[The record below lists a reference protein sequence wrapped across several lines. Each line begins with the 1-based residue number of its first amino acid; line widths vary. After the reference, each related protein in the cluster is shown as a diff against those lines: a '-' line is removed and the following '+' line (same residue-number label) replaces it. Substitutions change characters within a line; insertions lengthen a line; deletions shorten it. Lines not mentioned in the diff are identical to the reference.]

1 MYVWIVLLINEIN
14 DLIVLEVQYISV
26 WGVVLPLDI
35 ERYKL
40 EYSYTRPVV
49 HVGERWLFYH

>member
-26 WGVVLPLDI
+26 WEVVLPLDI

-40 EYSYTRPVV
+40 EFSCTPPVV
-49 HVGERWLFYH
+49 HVGERWLFYR